1 MDTNNMQDFINTVRS
16 VITEASGDDYA
27 HDATNIA
34 NSHSQHATRPE
45 YHKQASKMH
54 QFAHDRHSERQ
65 SVVGGKYHGLLMQHH
80 KNMMAYHDAEAQ

>member
-1 MDTNNMQDFINTVRS
+1 MGTNNMQDFINSVRS
-16 VITEASGDDYA
+16 VITEASADDYA

-34 NSHSQHATRPE
+34 NSHSQHATRKE
-45 YHKQASKMH
+45 YHQQASKMH
-54 QFAHDRHSERQ
+54 RFAHDRHSERQ

>member
-1 MDTNNMQDFINTVRS
+1 MQDFINSVRS

-34 NSHSQHATRPE
+34 NSHSRRANTKQ
-45 YHKQASKMH
+45 YHKQASEMH

-65 SVVGGKYHGLLMQHH
+65 SVVGGKYHGLIMQHH
-80 KNMMAYHDAEAQ
+80 KNMIAYHNSEAE

>member
-1 MDTNNMQDFINTVRS
+1 
-16 VITEASGDDYA
+16 
-27 HDATNIA
+27 
-34 NSHSQHATRPE
+34 
-45 YHKQASKMH
+45 MH

>member
-1 MDTNNMQDFINTVRS
+1 MQDFINSVRS
-16 VITEASGDDYA
+16 VITEATADDYA

-34 NSHSQHATRPE
+34 NSHSQHATRKE

-54 QFAHDRHSERQ
+54 QFAHDRHEDIARRSQ
-65 SVVGGKYHGLLMQHH
+65 GDKYHGLIMQHH

>member
-1 MDTNNMQDFINTVRS
+1 MQDFINSVRS

-54 QFAHDRHSERQ
+54 QFAYDRHNERR
-65 SVVGGKYHGLLMQHH
+65 SVVGGKYHTLLMQHH

>member
-1 MDTNNMQDFINTVRS
+1 MQDFINSVRS
-16 VITEASGDDYA
+16 VITEANADDYA

-34 NSHSQHATRPE
+34 NSHSQHATKKE

-80 KNMMAYHDAEAQ
+80 KNMIAFHNSEAE

>member
-1 MDTNNMQDFINTVRS
+1 MQDFINSVRS

-34 NSHSQHATRPE
+34 NSHSQLATRPE

-65 SVVGGKYHGLLMQHH
+65 SVVGGKYHTLLMQHH

>member
-1 MDTNNMQDFINTVRS
+1 MQDFINTVRS
-16 VITEASGDDYA
+16 VIAEASGDDYA

-34 NSHSQHATRPE
+34 NSHSQHATKKE

-80 KNMMAYHDAEAQ
+80 KNMIAFHDAEAQ

>member
-1 MDTNNMQDFINTVRS
+1 MQDFINSIRS

-34 NSHSQHATRPE
+34 NSHSQHAKNKE
-45 YHKQASKMH
+45 YHKQASRMH

-65 SVVGGKYHGLLMQHH
+65 SIVGGKYHTLLMQHH
-80 KNMMAYHDAEAQ
+80 KNMMAYHDSQSE

>member
-1 MDTNNMQDFINTVRS
+1 MQDFINTVRS
-16 VITEASGDDYA
+16 VITEATADDYA

-34 NSHSQHATRPE
+34 NSHSQHASRKE

-54 QFAHDRHSERQ
+54 QFAHDRHAERQ

-80 KNMMAYHDAEAQ
+80 KNMIAYHDAEAQ

>member
-1 MDTNNMQDFINTVRS
+1 MQDFINSVRS
-16 VITEASGDDYA
+16 VITEATADDYA

-54 QFAHDRHSERQ
+54 QFAYDRHEDLARRSN
-65 SVVGGKYHGLLMQHH
+65 VGSKYHGLLMQHH

>member
-1 MDTNNMQDFINTVRS
+1 MNFFETVHS

-34 NSHSQHATRPE
+34 NSHSQHATRKE

-54 QFAHDRHSERQ
+54 QIAYDSHAEREA
-65 SVVGGKYHGLLMQHH
+65 VNGGKYHGLLMQHH
-80 KNMMAYHDAEAQ
+80 KNMMAFHNAQ